1 MRATRVFR
9 VVLTALAA
17 VFASV
22 ALVPAQASAVPASYT
37 LQSGL
42 SPYRVLDANPAT
54 VNNNGGTVY
63 QWAYNGG
70 VQQFWY
76 LYADGTIRPQA
87 NTNMCLDANPNT
99 NWDGGTVYLWT
110 CNGGNQQK
118 WTYPTNGAGFSI
130 KNVHSGRCLD
140 VNPNTNY
147 NGGTVYQ
154 WSCST
159 SPQQRWF

>member
-9 VVLTALAA
+9 IVLTALAA
-17 VFASV
+17 VFGMV
-22 ALVPAQASAVPASYT
+22 ALMPAQASAVPAAYT
-37 LQSGL
+37 LQTGL
-42 SPYRVLDANPAT
+42 APGRVLDANPAT
-54 VNNNGGTVY
+54 VNNNGGQIY

-76 LYADGTIRPQA
+76 LYTDGTIRPKA
-87 NTNMCLDANPNT
+87 NTNMCLDANPST

-154 WSCST
+154 WSCNT
-159 SPQQRWF
+159 SAQQRWF